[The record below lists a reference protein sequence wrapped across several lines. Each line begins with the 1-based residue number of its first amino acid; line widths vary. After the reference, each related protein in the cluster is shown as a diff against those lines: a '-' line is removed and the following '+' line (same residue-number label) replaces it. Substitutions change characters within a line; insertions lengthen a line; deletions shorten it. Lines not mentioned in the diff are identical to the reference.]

1 MSTNKP
7 WHKGPTHCPDTHFI
21 LQILDDPAVATDDDA
36 TAADPLPE
44 RDGNCAGNFTSD
56 SVEKSIDMPDRGT
69 TLVPFRVRPGE
80 EHPPP
85 PPPPPPPPISS
96 TKIKLIIF
104 IKNKFKSTI
113 STYYWNIR
121 KNNLRTKI

>member
-1 MSTNKP
+1 MCMNKP

-44 RDGNCAGNFTSD
+44 MDGKCAGNFTSD
-56 SVEKSIDMPDRGT
+56 SVEKSIDIPDRGT
-69 TLVPFRVRPGE
+69 TLVPFSVRPGE

-85 PPPPPPPPISS
+85 PPPPPMSS
-96 TKIKLIIF
+96 TEIKRVIF
-104 IKNKFKSTI
+104 IKNKFKNTI
-113 STYYWNIR
+113 NTYH
-121 KNNLRTKI
+121 